1 MGEGARPP
9 LMSRVPAVRCWYN
22 ARQPRVPTRNPLLR
36 RVLKLA
42 CAGGILAVAQGAIL
56 LALILQALVVA
67 ASIAGARFLRF
78 CFLAACRLAPRGARF
93 AGGSV
98 ALARRALR

>member
-1 MGEGARPP
+1 MLVALWRIAVPYARNTARATVRA
-9 LMSRVPAVRCWYN
+9 SRRAWPHVR
-22 ARQPRVPTRNPLLR
+22 RGV
-36 RVLKLA
+36 
-42 CAGGILAVAQGAIL
+42 LAVAQGAIL

-78 CFLAACRLAPRGARF
+78 CFFAACRLAPRGARF

-98 ALARRALR
+98 AQARRALR